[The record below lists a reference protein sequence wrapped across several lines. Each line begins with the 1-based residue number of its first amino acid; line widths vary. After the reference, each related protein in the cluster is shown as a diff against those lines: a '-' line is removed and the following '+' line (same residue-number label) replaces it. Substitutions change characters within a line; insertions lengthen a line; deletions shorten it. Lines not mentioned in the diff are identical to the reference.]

1 MDPTNRQ
8 QIFWIV
14 LIIIC
19 LYIFSKF
26 RTKSQ
31 KGTTSTANGDLL
43 VFANDGKKIKTM
55 KNPTITSE
63 LKDYGNNK
71 RMTALVDDIYEGNH
85 DKIIEKIKESGV
97 IMVFKHNK
105 LIVKQGKDIIPADP
119 GDEVPLGTY
128 IYLLLLMY
136 KSKEK
141 PKPDVKIYLN
151 NDVKFTL
158 EHDIAQLFKL
168 LKK

>member
-1 MDPTNRQ
+1 
-8 QIFWIV
+8 
-14 LIIIC
+14 
-19 LYIFSKF
+19 
-26 RTKSQ
+26 
-31 KGTTSTANGDLL
+31 
-43 VFANDGKKIKTM
+43 M

-151 NDVKFTL
+151 NDVKFIL

>member
-1 MDPTNRQ
+1 MDRPDHHLFIHFFQVQTN
-8 QIFWIV
+8 
-14 LIIIC
+14 
-19 LYIFSKF
+19 
-26 RTKSQ
+26 TQ
-31 KGTTSTANGDLL
+31 KGTASVADGDLL

-55 KNPTITSE
+55 KNPNITSE
-63 LKDYGNNK
+63 LRDNGNSE

-97 IMVFKHNK
+97 VMLFKFNK

-128 IYLLLLMY
+128 IYLILLMY

-141 PKPDVKIYLN
+141 PKPSVKIYLN
-151 NDVKFTL
+151 NDVKFLL

>member
-26 RTKSQ
+26 RTNTQ
-31 KGTTSTANGDLL
+31 KGTASVADGDLL

-55 KNPTITSE
+55 KNPNITSE
-63 LKDYGNNK
+63 LRDYGNSE

-97 IMVFKHNK
+97 VMLFKFNK
-105 LIVKQGKDIIPADP
+105 LIVKQGKDITPADP

-128 IYLLLLMY
+128 IYLILLMY

-141 PKPDVKIYLN
+141 PKPSVKIYLN
-151 NDVKFTL
+151 NDVKFVL

>member
-14 LIIIC
+14 LIIVC

-55 KNPTITSE
+55 KNPDPLPI
-63 LKDYGNNK
+63 LK
-71 RMTALVDDIYEGNH
+71 
-85 DKIIEKIKESGV
+85 
-97 IMVFKHNK
+97 
-105 LIVKQGKDIIPADP
+105 
-119 GDEVPLGTY
+119 
-128 IYLLLLMY
+128 
-136 KSKEK
+136 
-141 PKPDVKIYLN
+141 
-151 NDVKFTL
+151 
-158 EHDIAQLFKL
+158 
-168 LKK
+168 